1 MLKKSVSAMMIAT
14 LMVSSIATADTQSE
28 MQSWFNSMGGYSNVT
43 GNQVVNGQTST
54 TYTGGN
60 MFVRTPTQNYQ
71 MTSFAPPSIT
81 GGCGGIDMF
90 AGSFSFINSSQLT
103 ALLRNIGNNAV
114 NYAFMLAIK
123 TASPEMADLLQYLQD
138 QASKLNNLNVNSC
151 HAAEGIVN
159 AVGSAITN
167 GTDQANA
174 QGTGSTVSNLWTDS
188 FQSYTSWQA
197 SNAAKQQALAGA
209 SAADPNLAAELNP
222 GNIVYTALQK
232 SNVPVDMYPLMMGLV
247 GAIIIQPAA
256 SSGNTNGNKAKWS
269 YIPPT
274 GLSFKDFIGDPS
286 VQTTTSL
293 MGLQC
298 DSTTSTPPCMNPT
311 AQAMNADSLSYE
323 VEKTV
328 TTGMI
333 NIQNRQAQTFGPS
346 DYTLFTNTTIP
357 LYKLARI
364 AAMNNNPAMASGY
377 AQVIAIDLAYKWMI
391 SVLQNINAVLATSA
405 ITAQSADV
413 VQASEKLTAQIDKQ
427 TQLATLE
434 YQAAYKKVTTEIDL
448 QQNLKIINDEMVDAF
463 SPTIQNSVM
472 KYSHQ

>member
-1 MLKKSVSAMMIAT
+1 MFKKTVAAMMVMVAAT
-14 LMVSSIATADTQSE
+14 LGSSIATADTQSE

-43 GNQVVNGQTST
+43 GSQVVNGQTST

-60 MFVRTPTQNYQ
+60 MFVRTPIQNYQ
-71 MTSFAPPSIT
+71 MVSASPPSINA
-81 GGCGGIDMF
+81 GCGGIDLF
-90 AGSFSFINSSQLT
+90 AGSFSFINSAQLT

-159 AVGSAITN
+159 AVGSAITD

-174 QGTGSTVSNLWTDS
+174 QGTGSTVSNLWSDS
-188 FQSYTSWQA
+188 FQSYTSWEQ
-197 SNAAKQQALAGA
+197 SSTAKQQARAAA

-232 SNVPVDMYPLMMGLV
+232 SNVPADMYPLMMGLV
-247 GAIIIQPAA
+247 GAIVILPPGTG
-256 SSGNTNGNKAKWS
+256 SNTNGSQTKWS

-293 MGLQC
+293 QGLVCDEPTQC
-298 DSTTSTPPCMNPT
+298 LNPS

-328 TTGMI
+328 TTGMT

-364 AAMNNNPAMASGY
+364 AAMNNNPAMASDY
-377 AQVIAIDLAYKWMI
+377 AQVIAIDLAYKWMV

-405 ITAQSADV
+405 TTAQSPDV
-413 VQASEKLTAQIDKQ
+413 VQASEKLAAQIEKQ

-434 YQAAYKKVTTEIDL
+434 YQGAYKKVTAEIDL
-448 QQNLKIINDEMVDAF
+448 QQNLKKINDEMVDAF